1 MMELFNKKN
10 SKILLAVLVVVVI
23 CTLLLVVL
31 KSIKKEEEKESI
43 DTKIVQVIPQD
54 VRKIYRILTS
64 NECYVDFNFE
74 FKNDLK
80 IKTTDMNDDIILT
93 IIFNNLKENNKLSNN
108 LTKEEYL
115 SSAKEILGSNFNAPN
130 TFTNFKHNDYAYTL
144 TENNITKTKADCNSS
159 KEYKTVL
166 YSYSYNQDNLSVYI
180 NYAYIE
186 NDNVYDLDKNYIA
199 KYSSEE
205 MENIMGKAT
214 SYIYN
219 FKKENKNYY
228 LTSVEKTIR
237 EIK

>member
-31 KSIKKEEEKESI
+31 KSIKKEDEKEST
-43 DTKIVQVIPQD
+43 DTKITQVIPQD

-186 NDNVYDLDKNYIA
+186 NGNVYDLDKNYIA

>member
-1 MMELFNKKN
+1 MELFNKKN

-31 KSIKKEEEKESI
+31 KSIKKEDEKEST
-43 DTKIVQVIPQD
+43 DTKIAQVIPQD

-80 IKTTDMNDDIILT
+80 IKTTDMNDNIILT

-115 SSAKEILGSNFNAPN
+115 SSDKEILGSNFNAPN

-144 TENNITKTKADCNSS
+144 TENNITKTKTDCNSS

-186 NDNVYDLDKNYIA
+186 NGNV
-199 KYSSEE
+199 
-205 MENIMGKAT
+205 
-214 SYIYN
+214 
-219 FKKENKNYY
+219 
-228 LTSVEKTIR
+228 
-237 EIK
+237 